1 VRNIVVDAGPMIA
14 LFDRDDAHHSQAVE
28 FLRGAGE
35 CRLITTSL
43 VIGEVAAML
52 ADLQPSLFRF
62 MDWLAAAVEID
73 DAFREDLPR
82 MIEIM
87 KKYGD
92 LPADL
97 ADVSLV
103 ALCER
108 RGVRTIASVDSDFEV
123 YRLAKGRKFENVFFD
138 TGSA

>member
-1 VRNIVVDAGPMIA
+1 MIA
-14 LFDRDDAHHSQAVE
+14 MFDRDDAYHSQAGE
-28 FLRGAGE
+28 FLRRVGE

-52 ADLQPSLFRF
+52 ADVQPSLYQFL
-62 MDWLAAAVEID
+62 DWVLAVLEID
-73 DAFREDLPR
+73 DALREDLPR

-108 RGVRTIASVDSDFEV
+108 RGVNAIASINSDLEV
-123 YRLAKGRKFENVFFD
+123 YRLPRGRKLENVFFNS
-138 TGSA
+138 GST

>member
-1 VRNIVVDAGPMIA
+1 MRNIVVDAGPMIA
-14 LFDRDDAHHSQAVE
+14 LFDRDDAHHSQAGE
-28 FLRGAGE
+28 FLRRAGE

-52 ADLQPSLFRF
+52 ADVQPSLFRF
-62 MDWLAAAVEID
+62 MDWLMAVVEID
-73 DAFREDLPR
+73 DTLREDLPR

-87 KKYGD
+87 KKYSD

-108 RGVRTIASVDSDFEV
+108 RGVGTIASVDSDFEV
-123 YRLAKGRKFENVFFD
+123 YRLPKGRKFENVFFNP
-138 TGSA
+138 GSE

>member
-14 LFDRDDAHHSQAVE
+14 MFDRDDAHHKQAGE
-28 FLRGAGE
+28 FLRQVGE
-35 CRLITTSL
+35 CRLTTTSV

-52 ADLQPSLFRF
+52 ADVPPSLFRF
-62 MDWLAAAVEID
+62 LDWLSAVVEID
-73 DAFREDLPR
+73 DALREDLPR

-87 KKYGD
+87 KKYDD

-97 ADVSLV
+97 ADASLV

-108 RGVRTIASVDSDFEV
+108 RGFSTIASIDSDFEV
-123 YRLAKGRKFENVFFD
+123 YRLPRGRKFENVFVGP
-138 TGSA
+138 GSD

>member
-1 VRNIVVDAGPMIA
+1 MRNIVVDAGPMIA
-14 LFDRDDAHHSQAVE
+14 LFDRDDAHHNEAGE
-28 FLRGAGE
+28 FLRRAGE

-52 ADLQPSLFRF
+52 SDVQPNLFRF
-62 MDWLAAAVEID
+62 MDWLSAVVEID
-73 DAFREDLPR
+73 DALNEDLPR

-108 RGVRTIASVDSDFEV
+108 RGLRTIASVDSDFEV
-123 YRLAKGRKFENVFFD
+123 YRLPKGRKFENVFFNPGD
-138 TGSA
+138 A

>member
-1 VRNIVVDAGPMIA
+1 MRNIVVDAGPMIA
-14 LFDRDDAHHSQAVE
+14 MFDRDDAYHKQAGE
-28 FLRGAGE
+28 FLRRVGD

-52 ADLQPSLFRF
+52 ADVQPNLFRF
-62 MDWLAAAVEID
+62 LDWLSAVVEID
-73 DAFREDLPR
+73 DALREDLPR
-82 MIEIM
+82 IIEVM

-97 ADVSLV
+97 ADVSIV

-108 RGVRTIASVDSDFEV
+108 RGVNTVASVDSDFV
-123 YRLAKGRKFENVFFD
+123 VHRLPKGRKFENVFFSP
-138 TGSA
+138 GSG

>member
-1 VRNIVVDAGPMIA
+1 MRNIVVDAGPMIA
-14 LFDRDDAHHSQAVE
+14 LFDRDDAHHSQAGE
-28 FLRGAGE
+28 FLRRAGE

-43 VIGEVAAML
+43 VVGEVAAML
-52 ADLQPSLFRF
+52 ADVPPNLFRF
-62 MDWLAAAVEID
+62 MDWLSAVVEID
-73 DAFREDLPR
+73 DALREDLPR

-87 KKYGD
+87 KKYAD

-108 RGVRTIASVDSDFEV
+108 RGVRAIASVDADFEV
-123 YRLAKGRKFENVFFD
+123 YRLPKGRKFENVFFSPD
-138 TGSA
+138 RA

>member
-14 LFDRDDAHHSQAVE
+14 LFDRDDAYHTQARE
-28 FLRGAGE
+28 FLNRIGA
-35 CRLITTSL
+35 CRLITTSV

-52 ADLQPSLFRF
+52 SDVQPNLFRF
-62 MDWLAAAVEID
+62 LNWLLAVVEID
-73 DAFREDLPR
+73 DALREDLPR
-82 MIEIM
+82 IIEIM

-108 RGVRTIASVDSDFEV
+108 RAVSTIASIASDFDV
-123 YRLAKGRKFENVFFD
+123 YRLPRSKKFENVFFSP
-138 TGSA
+138 G

>member
-1 VRNIVVDAGPMIA
+1 MQSIVVDAGPMIA
-14 LFDRDDAHHSQAVE
+14 MFDRDDAYHAQAGE
-28 FLRGAGE
+28 FLRRTGE
-35 CRLITTSL
+35 CRLITTSV

-52 ADLQPSLFRF
+52 SDVQPNLFRF
-62 MDWLAAAVEID
+62 MDWLLAVVEID
-73 DAFREDLPR
+73 DALREDLPR
-82 MIEIM
+82 IIEIM

-108 RGVRTIASVDSDFEV
+108 RGVRTIASVDHDFDV
-123 YRLAKGRKFENVFFD
+123 YRLPRSKKFENVFFSP
-138 TGSA
+138 GSA

>member
-14 LFDRDDAHHSQAVE
+14 LFDRDDAHHKTAGD
-28 FLRGAGE
+28 FLRRSGE
-35 CRLITTSL
+35 FRLITTSL

-52 ADLQPSLFRF
+52 GDMQPNFFRF
-62 MDWLAAAVEID
+62 MEWLSAALEVD
-73 DAFREDLPR
+73 DALLEDLPR
-82 MIEIM
+82 MIEIL
-87 KKYGD
+87 KKYAD

-108 RGVRTIASVDSDFEV
+108 RGIDMVASINSDFDV
-123 YRLAKGRKFENVFFD
+123 YRMAKGKKFTNLFFK
-138 TGSA
+138 GAEA